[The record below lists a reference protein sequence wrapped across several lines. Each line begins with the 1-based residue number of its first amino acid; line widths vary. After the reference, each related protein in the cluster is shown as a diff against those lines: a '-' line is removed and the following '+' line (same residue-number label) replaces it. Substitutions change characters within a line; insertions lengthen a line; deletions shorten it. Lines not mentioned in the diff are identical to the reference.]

1 MAGAPAPLAGTWQRP
16 IAGATGLT
24 HWPAVLAAA
33 LAGVAIAM
41 NVGKVPLA
49 LPLLRTELG
58 LSLVQAGWVSSVLST
73 LAVVAALGF
82 GLLAGRIGALPM
94 VLGGLGLSAAASL
107 VALAV
112 HGAGA
117 GAGGLMAS
125 VDAPGWGFGLLIAT
139 RFFEGAGFLA
149 VAVSGPSM
157 ISAAT
162 AAGDRRFALG
172 VWSSYMPTGAG
183 LAMALA
189 PLLLPAAGWRGLWVA
204 AAAVLLLAA
213 AAAWSQRLHYRPA
226 GGSSHA
232 AATGPTLAVL
242 RQPLPWL
249 LALAFGVWALQHF
262 ALIVWLPTFLK
273 EQRGY
278 SPGWVAL
285 LCCTMLLA
293 NVPGNLIGG
302 GLVQRGMSRGR
313 LIAAAHSLTGLCG
326 LGLFSDALPDGLRY
340 ALCVALSFI
349 GGVIPAAVMSSSAAL
364 ARSPRQVSALQG
376 LFMQGSQLGQF
387 IGTPLIAAVVAAS
400 GAWGAARWVTAG
412 AAALGVLL
420 GLGAWWA
427 EGGWRIDVGAGV
439 GAGAGA
445 GTNSD

>member
-1 MAGAPAPLAGTWQRP
+1 MTPPAAPGP
-16 IAGATGLT
+16 T

-49 LPLLRTELG
+49 LPLLRSELA
-58 LSLVQAGWVSSVLST
+58 LSLVQAGWVSSMLST

-82 GLLAGRIGALPM
+82 GLLAGRVGALRM

-107 VALAV
+107 AALWV
-112 HGAGA
+112 HGDGVGSSLVIANPNAHAGA
-117 GAGGLMAS
+117 
-125 VDAPGWGFGLLIAT
+125 DAAGWGFGLLIAT

-149 VAVSGPSM
+149 VAVSGPSL

-162 AAGDRRFALG
+162 AASDRRFALG

-189 PLLLPAAGWRGLWVA
+189 PLLLPLAGWRGLWA
-204 AAAVLLLAA
+204 ATAGVLMLAA
-213 AAAWSQRLHYRPA
+213 AAAWGQRRYYSPA

-232 AATGPTLAVL
+232 VPVSSTLAVL

-249 LALAFGVWALQHF
+249 LALAFGAWALQHF

-273 EQRGY
+273 EQRGIG
-278 SPGWVAL
+278 PGWVAL
-285 LCCTMLLA
+285 LTCTMLLA

-302 GLVQRGMSRGR
+302 ALVQRGVSRGR

-326 LGLFSDALPDGLRY
+326 LGLFSDALPDGPRY

-349 GGVIPAAVMSSSAAL
+349 GGLIPAAVMSSSAML
-364 ARSPRQVSALQG
+364 AHNPRQVSALQG
-376 LFMQGSQLGQF
+376 LIMQGSQLGQF

-400 GAWGAARWVTAG
+400 GQWASARWVTAG
-412 AAALGVLL
+412 AAALGL
-420 GLGAWWA
+420 GLGLLAWRA
-427 EGGWRIDVGAGV
+427 ERRWLA
-439 GAGAGA
+439 
-445 GTNSD
+445 